1 MSSLWIRVA
10 YAAVLALV
18 VAFTLGFG
26 VNMVY
31 SGPTP
36 PDTPA
41 FTFAQLQNANG
52 TPQDA
57 DRITKAVD
65 AFYQG
70 AYDYRRAYPGW
81 QRNMFVALTAL
92 AVVLAAVAIG
102 LPALFNYLRLGLT
115 AGAVLLLLYA
125 VFLALGS
132 APNPAPATTGQ
143 INDLLAAGS
152 PPGLD
157 FAGRFLR
164 FAISFIGLLVLLFVG
179 LWRLTE
185 WAPHR
190 ATPVPAAA
198 PGFAPPYAPA
208 APIEP
213 TPTIQPMAPVI
224 QPAPELPPEQVAWK
238 RPESE

>member
-10 YAAVLALV
+10 YGGVLALV

-31 SGPTP
+31 TGPKA

-41 FTFAQLQNANG
+41 FTFAQLQSAGGNQN
-52 TPQDA
+52 DA
-57 DRITKAVD
+57 DRLTKAVD
-65 AFYQG
+65 SFYQD
-70 AYDYRRAYPGW
+70 AYDYRRAYPDY

-92 AVVLAAVAIG
+92 AVILAAIAIG
-102 LPALFNYLRLGLT
+102 LPALFNYIRLGLT
-115 AGAVLLLLYA
+115 AGAVLLLVYA
-125 VFLALGS
+125 LFIAIGPR
-132 APNPAPATTGQ
+132 PNPAPATTGSLY
-143 INDLLAAGS
+143 DLLAAGS

-185 WAPHR
+185 WAPR
-190 ATPVPAAA
+190 RVAQTTSA
-198 PGFAPPYAPA
+198 PSGFASPYAPSPPFA
-208 APIEP
+208 TAPIEP
-213 TPTIQPMAPVI
+213 KLPAM
-224 QPAPELPPEQVAWK
+224 QPAPEPPPEQAAWK
-238 RPESE
+238 RPEPE

>member
-31 SGPTP
+31 AGPKP

-41 FTFAQLQNANG
+41 FTFAQLQSAGGNQ
-52 TPQDA
+52 QDA
-57 DRITKAVD
+57 DRLTKAVD
-65 AFYQG
+65 SFYQA
-70 AYDYRRAYPGW
+70 AYDYRRAYPDY

-92 AVVLAAVAIG
+92 AIILAAIAVG

-115 AGAVLLLLYA
+115 AGAVLLLVYA
-125 VFLALGS
+125 LFIAIGPR
-132 APNPAPATTGQ
+132 PNPAPPTTGSLY
-143 INDLLAAGS
+143 DLLAAGS

-164 FAISFIGLLVLLFVG
+164 FAISFIGLLVMLFVG

-185 WAPHR
+185 WAPR
-190 ATPVPAAA
+190 RRGSEAATPT
-198 PGFAPPYAPA
+198 FAPA
-208 APIEP
+208 
-213 TPTIQPMAPVI
+213 TPLGASEMSTGDVIQPMPPEAP
-224 QPAPELPPEQVAWK
+224 PAPQPSPEQMAWK
-238 RPESE
+238 RPGAE